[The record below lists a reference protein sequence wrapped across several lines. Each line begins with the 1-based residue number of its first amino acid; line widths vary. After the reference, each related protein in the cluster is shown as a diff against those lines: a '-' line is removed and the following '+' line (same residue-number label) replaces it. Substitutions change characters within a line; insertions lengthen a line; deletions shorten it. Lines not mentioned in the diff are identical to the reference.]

1 MPIYEYQC
9 RDCGKTLEL
18 LLDMDDT
25 GSKTCG
31 FRCPLERG
39 EQDDIRGFGTLR
51 RLLSAFN
58 QVSER
63 ARIESPTSSDAAK
76 VGLSTY
82 KNEGDGT
89 FKKIAGRE
97 GPDILRR

>member
-25 GSKTCG
+25 GAKTCG
-31 FRCPLERG
+31 FRCALERG

-58 QVSER
+58 QVSEHT
-63 ARIESPTSSDAAK
+63 RIEVPTAKDAAK